1 MSLRNGGAALSLFRN
16 SIDAYTPACCRQT
29 LASPSP
35 IRILQVTD
43 SLDIG
48 GGERHV
54 VDLATA
60 LWRRGYDITV
70 ASSTGG
76 ALAPELEEAGV
87 PTLRL
92 VDRLVK
98 RRVSLAYAWRLRR
111 LVSRGGYDLVHSHM
125 YASNV
130 AAALATLG
138 TGVPLVV
145 TDHSEG
151 TWRGPLARLV
161 SRLVYRR
168 ARHVIAVSKPIQR
181 RLVGGYRMP
190 LERTTIIS
198 GAITTA
204 PECDPARLP
213 PLPAELRDRPLVG
226 VVARLLPE
234 KGVGNFLEAVAR
246 VAPHCPEVGF
256 LVVGDGPLREELLA
270 RRKTLG
276 IEKSV
281 HFLGYRLDAREII
294 SCLQLLVVPS
304 SSEGSPL
311 VIFEAMSAGVPVV
324 ATSVGGIP
332 DQVANGQTGLLVPPN
347 DPVALGDALLE
358 LLQSPR
364 KARRM
369 GAAGRERLDGSM
381 AGHETMVQRT
391 EAVLLQAL
399 GIPIPR
405 PEPRLTT

>member
-1 MSLRNGGAALSLFRN
+1 M
-16 SIDAYTPACCRQT
+16 
-29 LASPSP
+29 
-35 IRILQVTD
+35 
-43 SLDIG
+43 
-48 GGERHV
+48 

-60 LWRRGYDITV
+60 LWRRGYDISV

-76 ALAPELEEAGV
+76 ALAPELEETGV
-87 PTLRL
+87 PAFRL
-92 VDRLVK
+92 LNGLVK
-98 RRVSLAYAWRLRR
+98 RRVSLAYAWKLRR

-130 AAALATLG
+130 AATLATLG
-138 TGVPLVV
+138 TPVPFVV

-151 TWRGPLARLV
+151 TWRGPLARWV

-168 ARHVIAVSKPIQR
+168 AMHVIAVSKPIQR
-181 RLVGGYRMP
+181 RLVESCHVP
-190 LERTTIIS
+190 IQRTTVIS
-198 GAITTA
+198 GVITAA

-213 PLPAELRDRPLVG
+213 PLPTELRDRPLVG

-234 KGVGNFLEAVAR
+234 KGVGNFLDAVAR
-246 VAPHCPEVGF
+246 VAPHCPEAGF
-256 LVVGDGPLREELLA
+256 LVVGDGPLRQELLA
-270 RRKTLG
+270 QSKRLG
-276 IEKSV
+276 LASRV
-281 HFLGYRLDAREII
+281 HFVGYRLDAREII
-294 SCLQLLVVPS
+294 SCLHLLVVPS

-332 DQVANGQTGLLVPPN
+332 DQVVNGQTGLLVPPN
-347 DPVALGDALLE
+347 DPVALADALLE

-399 GIPIPR
+399 GVPLPD
-405 PEPRLTT
+405 PALQPTT